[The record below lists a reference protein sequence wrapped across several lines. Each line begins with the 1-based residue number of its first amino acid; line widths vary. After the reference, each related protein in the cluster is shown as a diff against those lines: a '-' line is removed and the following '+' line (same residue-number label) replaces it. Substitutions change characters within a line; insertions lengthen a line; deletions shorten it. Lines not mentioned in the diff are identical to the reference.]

1 MVVVVLRV
9 ADAAPVADITHL
21 DVDIITFCRMGLAPP
36 PNMFFSQLPLLALI
50 MIELGLRQACELSL
64 RVSQKRS

>member
-9 ADAAPVADITHL
+9 AAAAPGADITHL
-21 DVDIITFCRMGLAPP
+21 DVDIITFRRMGLSPP